1 LTECF
6 LAQIQIEA
14 THAMSHPGQSGGQ
27 MHGCGRLARPA
38 FFIAHD
44 DNMRHF
50 MPLKFSLFCLGYKH
64 LMQARKAACEGAC
77 PLGFSLV
84 DGACPTKKTGSK
96 KPAF

>member
-1 LTECF
+1 
-6 LAQIQIEA
+6 
-14 THAMSHPGQSGGQ
+14 
-27 MHGCGRLARPA
+27 
-38 FFIAHD
+38 
-44 DNMRHF
+44 MRHF